1 MLKRVKRFVKHRILH
16 MSVVSTPSFKSI
28 GENVDIPAD
37 LIVDGAENMTIGSNV
52 HFGVR
57 SLIYTTRAELTI
69 GNYVLF
75 GPETIIITGDH
86 RIDIKDKYIYEITD
100 DMKLPENDQPVVI
113 EDGCWIGARVTILK
127 GVTIGEGS
135 VVAAGAVVVK
145 DIPPYSI
152 YLSKD
157 DIRPRFKD
165 Q

>member
-1 MLKRVKRFVKHRILH
+1 MLAGLKRFIKHRILH
-16 MSVVSTPSFKSI
+16 MPVATVPAFKSM
-28 GENVDIPAD
+28 GENVSIPND
-37 LIVDGAENMTIGSNV
+37 LIVDGAENITVGSNV

-57 SLIYTTRAELTI
+57 SLIYTTRAALTI
-69 GNYVLF
+69 GDYVLF

-86 RIDIKDKYIYEITD
+86 RIDIKDKTIYEITD

-113 EDGCWIGARVTILK
+113 EKGCWIGARVTILK

-145 DIPPYSI
+145 DVPPYSI
-152 YLSKD
+152 YLSKN

-165 Q
+165 